1 MANLIVGPN
10 ASGKTSLLEAVA
22 MLGRGKSFRGVSA
35 QHVVRHGSDQF
46 TVHGRVRS
54 SGVEHRLGVSNG
66 RRGLEIRIDG
76 DDDGGS
82 AALAGLLPLQ
92 IVDPNV
98 HELVAGGPEERRRYL
113 DWLLFHVEPGYLD
126 AWRRFRRVLRQR
138 NAALKEGPSPASL
151 SMWDKE
157 LVATGESVANLRS
170 QAFGRA
176 EPRLRAMAAELL
188 GVAVEFDLSRGWSG
202 DVPLAEA
209 LSAGRSRDVALGTT
223 HSGPH
228 RADIKLRYDSRLAKR
243 LVSRGQQ
250 KLLAC
255 SMVLAS
261 TEVVR
266 EALNRPLLLL
276 LDDPAAE
283 LDRESLGLL
292 MTAVQALECQVVA
305 TALSA
310 ENTPL
315 GDRTRLF
322 HVKHG
327 QLSDA

>member
-22 MLGRGKSFRGVSA
+22 MLGRGKSFRGVTA
-35 QHVVRHGSDQF
+35 QHVVRHGTDQF

-54 SGVEHRLGVSNG
+54 AGVEHKLGVSNG

-76 DDDGGS
+76 DDQGGS
-82 AALAGLLPLQ
+82 AALAELLPLQ

-113 DWLLFHVEPGYLD
+113 DWLLFHVEPNYLE

-138 NAALKEGPSPASL
+138 NAALKEGPTPSTL

-157 LVATGESVANLRS
+157 LSASGELVAEQRR
-170 QAFGRA
+170 QAFDGA

-188 GVAVEFDLSRGWSG
+188 GVPVEFELSRGWSG
-202 DVPLAEA
+202 DMDLAEA
-209 LSAGRSRDVALGTT
+209 LSAGRPRDVALGTT

-228 RADIKLRYDSRLAKR
+228 RADIKLRYDKRLAKR

-261 TEVVR
+261 AAVVR
-266 EALNRPLLLL
+266 ESLGRPLLLL

-283 LDRESLGLL
+283 LDEQSLGALL
-292 MTAVQALECQVVA
+292 AAVRGLDCQVIA
-305 TALSA
+305 TALNADKTS
-310 ENTPL
+310 L
-315 GDRTRLF
+315 GDSVRLF

-327 QLSDA
+327 QLSSA